1 MPAASKNVPHH
12 QAHPFPPA
20 APPAVNHS
28 GYLVSQQ
35 QLRARLM
42 QIEWDGSLRLW
53 SQRKGLAEF
62 EHWLADKGQQEGV
75 TVEWSN
81 LQVRGKQA

>member
-1 MPAASKNVPHH
+1 
-12 QAHPFPPA
+12 
-20 APPAVNHS
+20 
-28 GYLVSQQ
+28 
-35 QLRARLM
+35 M

-75 TVEWSN
+75 TVDWST
-81 LQVRGKQA
+81 LQVRCTQGQNMLMASGGSSTHLC

>member
-1 MPAASKNVPHH
+1 
-12 QAHPFPPA
+12 
-20 APPAVNHS
+20 
-28 GYLVSQQ
+28 
-35 QLRARLM
+35 M

-75 TVEWSN
+75 TVDWRT
-81 LQVRGKQA
+81 LQV